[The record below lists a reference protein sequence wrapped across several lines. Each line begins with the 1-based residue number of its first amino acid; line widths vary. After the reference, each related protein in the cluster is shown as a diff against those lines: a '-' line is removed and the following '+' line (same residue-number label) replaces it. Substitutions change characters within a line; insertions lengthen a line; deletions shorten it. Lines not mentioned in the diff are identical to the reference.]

1 MSDDPRR
8 RVFSKKF
15 RFGFILYGLI
25 FTVIATASL
34 LILWEYLKS
43 YERSQTKP
51 VAYGFAVSLT
61 PEQVTDV
68 LLSDIQVTEF
78 EDVRSM
84 IREEYAVPFCSG
96 EKTCI
101 RDIGG
106 SDNDTMTYI
115 VSGEGGKLLSI
126 VLRSKKGGAG
136 FGRDQWTVAEIRP
149 AEGWRRNSHSV
160 QCAIPEGAHLL
171 LNGREVGDGN
181 AVLRSIVYPRL
192 RPSEQHLFGNFTVY
206 RVTGLFS
213 EPEITVLSGDGKGT
227 EYTATSIIE
236 NLTYYLPF
244 EPEFHSI
251 TVSAPKNAEIYVGG
265 RLQPPEGE
273 PETFYYPTC
282 KYEPVDSEAAAGQKY
297 VFEGFIETPEVEATL
312 YGKHLELRKNG
323 GNTYEFLY
331 PESELY
337 TLKLSVPKGAEVKL
351 WGTVPEE
358 APDYSELPGIRFN
371 KIEKYIDLLP
381 EQGELTLTG
390 FYAKPE
396 VTVTFEG
403 RTLEAE
409 VSEDGKTLTY
419 TYARPRSDPDSE
431 RKNAV
436 LNMTE
441 AYLTYVSQGRKNLD
455 ENYSRVTGLMV
466 SGSDARTRMEETYN
480 SYYWVNG
487 YKETLEQTVDIVSF
501 TPYGDDLFEATVSFY
516 VHTIRSSHE
525 VESSGSIRMVFVR
538 TGSGWRA
545 GTFDITG

>member
-15 RFGFILYGLI
+15 RFGFIIYGLV
-25 FTVIATASL
+25 FIAIAAASL
-34 LILWEYLKS
+34 LILWEYLRS

-51 VAYGFAVSLT
+51 VAYECASALT
-61 PEQVTDV
+61 PDQVTDV
-68 LLSDIQVTEF
+68 LLGDVQASEF

-84 IREEYAVPFCSG
+84 IREQYAVPFCSG
-96 EKTCI
+96 EKTCV

-136 FGRDQWTVAEIRP
+136 FGRDQWNVAEVRP

-160 QCAIPEGAHLL
+160 QCAIPEGARLL

-181 AVLRSIVYPRL
+181 AVLKSIVYPRL

-213 EPEITVLSGDGKGT
+213 EPEITVLSGDEKGT
-227 EYTATSIIE
+227 KYTATSVIE

-251 TVSAPKNAEIYVGG
+251 TVSAPKNAEIYIGG
-265 RLQPPEGE
+265 HLQPPEGNI
-273 PETFYYPTC
+273 ETFYYPTC
-282 KYEPVDSEAAAGQKY
+282 KYEPDNSEAAAGQTC
-297 VFEGFIETPEVEATL
+297 VFEGFIETPDVEATL
-312 YGKHLELRKNG
+312 SGKHLELRKNG

-337 TLKLSVPKGAEVKL
+337 TLTLSVPEGAEVKL
-351 WGTVPEE
+351 WGNVPEE
-358 APDYSELPGIRFN
+358 PLSYSELQGIRFN
-371 KIEKYIDLLP
+371 KIEKYIDRLP

-390 FYAKPE
+390 FYTKPE

-403 RTLEAE
+403 VALDAD
-409 VSEDGKTLTY
+409 VSEDGKKLTY
-419 TYARPRSDPDSE
+419 TYDRPRSEPDSE

-455 ENYSRVTGLMV
+455 DNYSRVLGLMV

-501 TPYGDDLFEATVSFY
+501 TPYSDDLFEATVSFY

-525 VESSGSIRMVFVR
+525 VESSGAIRMVFVR